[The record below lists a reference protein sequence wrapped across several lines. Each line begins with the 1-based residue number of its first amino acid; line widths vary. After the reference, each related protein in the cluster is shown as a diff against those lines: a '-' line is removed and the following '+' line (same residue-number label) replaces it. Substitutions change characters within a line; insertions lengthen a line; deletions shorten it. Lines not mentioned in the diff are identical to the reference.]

1 MCCCSNEKRIR
12 ISKLSDLLPCTR
24 HLRPGSINLFIFK
37 KIKLSHMDSSGP
49 ITKND
54 LLQLKLPVT
63 IDEVIFQLEQIISYC
78 ESNNSAAGYFAVLY
92 HKVTCRVKEC
102 IANKDFEDAIRMEK
116 LHVAFAT
123 RYLNA
128 YYLWLD
134 NKEISLSW
142 KIAFDAF
149 ESKKTLVIQHL
160 LLGMNAHINL
170 DLGVAT
176 GLIMQGILLEGIHN
190 DFNTINAILA
200 SMIDNIEDCLTTIN
214 PLMKLLN
221 LKIYKYD
228 EMLVGFSIS
237 TARDGAWSFAE
248 DLSNKKDTDYES
260 CVNTR
265 DQRIAQLGNSIA
277 NPRGLL
283 LKLTAKL
290 IRLFEKKNVGE
301 VIQKLGM

>member
-1 MCCCSNEKRIR
+1 ME
-12 ISKLSDLLPCTR
+12 LAAPA
-24 HLRPGSINLFIFK
+24 
-37 KIKLSHMDSSGP
+37 
-49 ITKND
+49 TKYD
-54 LLQLKLPVT
+54 LLQLKLPAT

-78 ESNNSAAGYFAVLY
+78 EANNSAAGYFAVLY
-92 HKVTCRVKEC
+92 HKVTRRVKEC
-102 IANKDFEDAIRMEK
+102 IANREFEDGIRMEK
-116 LHVAFAT
+116 LDVAFAT

-134 NKEISLSW
+134 NKEISRSW
-142 KIAFDAF
+142 KIAFDGC
-149 ESKKTLVIQHL
+149 ESQKALVIQHL

-221 LKIYKYD
+221 LKIYNYD

-248 DLSNKKDTDYES
+248 DLSNKKDADYES
-260 CVNTR
+260 CVNAR

-277 NPRGLL
+277 NPKGFL
-283 LKLTAKL
+283 LKGIVKL
-290 IRLFEKKNVGE
+290 IKLFEKKNVEE
-301 VIQKLGM
+301 VIKKLGM